1 MFIGNLPSARSK
13 RANVRSGVGKIDTGS
28 ERLSDKVTQ
37 PVKGQRQDL
46 DSGIAGPVKS
56 TLLCYADCLSSGQ

>member
-1 MFIGNLPSARSK
+1 MFMGNLPSARSK

-28 ERLSDKVTQ
+28 ERLSNKVTQ

-46 DSGIAGPVKS
+46 DSGMAGPVES